1 MKKITGSM
9 FAALLLMTAAAP
21 AAAQNRQLDAEFNF
35 EDELVNGDLV
45 RPDGTS
51 ITVRQGAG
59 RVSLVQPRQHYVP
72 ELLKSVETL

>member
-21 AAAQNRQLDAEFNF
+21 AAAQNRELDAEFDF

-45 RPDGTS
+45 RPDG
-51 ITVRQGAG
+51 INIVVREGAG
-59 RVSLVQPRQHYVP
+59 RTSLIQPRGHYVP
-72 ELLKSVETL
+72 ELLKSIETL

>member
-21 AAAQNRQLDAEFNF
+21 AAAQNQQPDTTFDF
-35 EDELVNGDLV
+35 GDELVNGDLV
-45 RPDGTS
+45 RPDVTLVD
-51 ITVRQGAG
+51 TRRLGA
-59 RVSLVQPRQHYVP
+59 RASLIQPRPHYVP